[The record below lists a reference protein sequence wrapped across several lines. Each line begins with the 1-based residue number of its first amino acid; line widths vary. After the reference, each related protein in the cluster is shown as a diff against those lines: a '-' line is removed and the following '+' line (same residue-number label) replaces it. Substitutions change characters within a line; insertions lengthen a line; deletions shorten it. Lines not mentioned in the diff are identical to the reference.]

1 MRFAAT
7 VVLWLAAT
15 VALVVAV
22 PAAWTQ
28 LHVVDADGYAALAQ
42 RAAADPAL
50 QSAMASELTTRAMAL
65 VAAPGGAR
73 YPVDSS
79 QVHDAAVAF
88 TAGRAFPPLFA
99 QANRA
104 VHGWLFDDPRSGRN
118 AGEWVVDVAP
128 MLKDSAIA
136 PLLSR
141 HHVTVPATLTVP
153 VTASM
158 PSMSGSLRQGQ
169 LSRLSAWGPWV
180 SIGAAALSGCC
191 AVLTLVTARRRG
203 KALSALG
210 VSALLVGAVGWGG
223 IEIGRKYVN
232 DALNHTTGGI
242 RDIAEVLIGRAE
254 VGLHQWLN
262 VTLLA
267 GAALAG
273 LGVVLA
279 IMGGLAK
286 KA

>member
-1 MRFAAT
+1 MRFAVT
-7 VVLWLAAT
+7 VVLWLATT
-15 VALVVAV
+15 VALAAAV

-50 QSAMASELTTRAMAL
+50 QSAMASELATRAIAL
-65 VAAPGGAR
+65 VAARAGGR
-73 YPVDSS
+73 FPVDGA

-99 QANRA
+99 HANRA
-104 VHGWLFDDPRSGRN
+104 VHGWLFDDPGRSD
-118 AGEWVVDVAP
+118 GEWAVDLAP
-128 MLKDSAIA
+128 MLRDSAIA

-141 HHVTVPATLTVP
+141 QHVTVPPTLTVP

-158 PSMSGSLRQGQ
+158 PHALRRGQ
-169 LSRLSAWGPWV
+169 LRRLSAWAPWV
-180 SIGAAALSGCC
+180 TLGVAILSGGCAAL
-191 AVLTLVTARRRG
+191 TLLAARRRG

-210 VSALLVGAVGWGG
+210 VSALLAGAVGWGG
-223 IEIGRKYVN
+223 IEIGRRYVN
-232 DALNHTTGGI
+232 DGLNHTTGDI
-242 RDIAEVLIGRAE
+242 RDIAAALVGRAE
-254 VGLHQWLN
+254 AGLHQWLD

-279 IMGGLAK
+279 IIGGLAN